1 MAGASSSV
9 HWGAGET
16 LVNKAACMPGRP
28 QDREGDGAAVGSPF
42 HNAQCQRRG
51 LPKEV
56 KAAGEKASPTWDS
69 RSPGRESE
77 RGRAVFQVQVLET
90 GKGPKNYRSRTF
102 SEAGAQAMVVQG

>member
-28 QDREGDGAAVGSPF
+28 QDREGDGATAGSPL
-42 HNAQCQRRG
+42 HSAQCQRRG

-56 KAAGEKASPTWDS
+56 KAARERVSPIWDS

-77 RGRAVFQVQVLET
+77 RRAVFQVQVLET
-90 GKGPKNYRSRTF
+90 GKGPENYRSRTF
-102 SEAGAQAMVVQG
+102 SEAGAQAMIVQG